1 MMMHLDIK
9 KNQILKKKI
18 IKGGLLICDNNEKD
32 KKAQKYLDNM
42 VEQFVKDIYKEANE
56 YKQNKEKE

>member
-1 MMMHLDIK
+1 M
-9 KNQILKKKI
+9 
-18 IKGGLLICDNNEKD
+18 CDNNEKD